1 MDEAPGTRIVPEPHF
16 SSDLEP
22 PADTLRIKPQGRGL
36 VGKHPHSLGFFQQ
49 KGRKMTHLESRR
61 LPGMGLIGSAL
72 VLLLAMSLLF
82 AGGCTATTQASAEDG
97 DGASEKAAS
106 TSKSDSSED
115 GDEEEN
121 EEEAVPVQ
129 VTQLSTGRM
138 EQVLLYSAN
147 LEAENHVQVYAQAAR
162 LVRELLVEEG
172 DTVEKGDVLLRLL
185 DEEQRNNLA
194 KARSQ
199 LDKSDREFQ
208 RLERLFDEEL
218 ISEQKISDAT
228 YDLEQLRIAVSDAE
242 RELGYTQVKAPISG
256 TVTSRL
262 VKLGDQVSVN
272 QHLFDIVDFDSM
284 VALVYVPEKNLAQLA
299 PGQVARV
306 SSQALG
312 ERIYPGSIDRIA
324 PVVDPKTGTLK
335 VTVAV
340 GRQAGL
346 LPGLYVDVA
355 LVTAV
360 HDQALLMPKR
370 ALVYDKDR
378 VFVFRLSEE
387 RRVER
392 LTLDP
397 TLADRD
403 NVKVEAPLQAG
414 DQIVVA
420 GQAGLKDG
428 TLVSLPGDKEKLEED
443 PDALPDSQATAQVAS
458 ADGTPS

>member
-1 MDEAPGTRIVPEPHF
+1 
-16 SSDLEP
+16 
-22 PADTLRIKPQGRGL
+22 
-36 VGKHPHSLGFFQQ
+36 
-49 KGRKMTHLESRR
+49 MTHLESRR

-256 TVTSRL
+256 TITSRL

-312 ERIYPGSIDRIA
+312 ERVYPGSIDRIA

-403 NVKVEAPLQAG
+403 HVKVEAPLQPG

>member
-1 MDEAPGTRIVPEPHF
+1 LGNTPIPLDF
-16 SSDLEP
+16 SSRKAE
-22 PADTLRIKPQGRGL
+22 
-36 VGKHPHSLGFFQQ
+36 
-49 KGRKMTHLESRR
+49 KMTHLESRR

-172 DTVEKGDVLLRLL
+172 DTVQKGDVLLRLL

-312 ERIYPGSIDRIA
+312 ERVYPGSIDRIA

-443 PDALPDSQATAQVAS
+443 PDTLPDSQATAQVAS

>member
-1 MDEAPGTRIVPEPHF
+1 
-16 SSDLEP
+16 
-22 PADTLRIKPQGRGL
+22 
-36 VGKHPHSLGFFQQ
+36 
-49 KGRKMTHLESRR
+49 MTHRILKR
-61 LPGMGLIGSAL
+61 LPGMGLFGSSL
-72 VLLLAMSLLF
+72 VILLALSLLVS
-82 AGGCTATTQASAEDG
+82 GGCTASTQASADDG
-97 DGASEKAAS
+97 DNSSEKAAS
-106 TSKSDSSED
+106 IDKDDTDAD
-115 GDEEEN
+115 GEADEK
-121 EEEAVPVQ
+121 EEEAVPVE

-138 EQVLLYSAN
+138 EQVLRYSAN
-147 LEAENHVQVYAQAAR
+147 LEAENHVQVYSQAAR

-172 DTVEKGDVLLRLL
+172 DNVKQGHVLLRLV

-208 RLERLFDEEL
+208 RLERLFKEEL
-218 ISEQKISDAT
+218 ISEQKISEAT

-256 TVTSRL
+256 TVTARL
-262 VKLGDQVSVN
+262 VKLGDQVSIN

-284 VALVYVPEKNLAQLA
+284 VARVYVPEKNLAQLK
-299 PGQVARV
+299 PGQVARIT
-306 SSQALG
+306 SQALG
-312 ERIYPGSIDRIA
+312 EHVFMGSIDRVA
-324 PVVDPKTGTLK
+324 PVVDPRTGTLK

-340 GRQAGL
+340 GSQTGL

-378 VFVFRLSEE
+378 VFVFRLGED

-392 LTLDP
+392 LALAP
-397 TLADRD
+397 TLSDR
-403 NVKVEAPLQAG
+403 NHVKVEAPLEPG
-414 DQIVVA
+414 DQVVVA

-428 TLVSLPGDKEKLEED
+428 TLVSLPGDADKVD
-443 PDALPDSQATAQVAS
+443 DDSDALSDGQVAAQVAS

>member
-1 MDEAPGTRIVPEPHF
+1 
-16 SSDLEP
+16 
-22 PADTLRIKPQGRGL
+22 
-36 VGKHPHSLGFFQQ
+36 
-49 KGRKMTHLESRR
+49 MTHLESRR

-172 DTVEKGDVLLRLL
+172 DTVQKGDVLLRLL

-312 ERIYPGSIDRIA
+312 ERVYPGSIDRIA

-420 GQAGLKDG
+420 GPAGTRPAPL
-428 TLVSLPGDKEKLEED
+428 
-443 PDALPDSQATAQVAS
+443 A
-458 ADGTPS
+458 